1 MKALITTLFVF
12 ALLTVTPA
20 VRAQTISLNLIASVE
35 PTATHVNTTPVKVF
49 TTEDGVVIRDYTVV
63 SSNQQ
68 HPVAS
73 KTRTVV
79 TATATVQAG
88 GYGMRA
94 RPQPIRR
101 LFGGLFRGRLGRLG
115 CSY

>member
-1 MKALITTLFVF
+1 MKSLITALFVCVI
-12 ALLTVTPA
+12 LTPT

-35 PTATHVNTTPVKVF
+35 PTASHMDITPVKVF

-68 HPVAS
+68 RPVAS

-79 TATATVQAG
+79 TATATVQQG
-88 GYGMRA
+88 GYSMRA